1 MCNKIHNY
9 HFLQINFASGLDLP
23 CVYHYAD
30 DTLYQQCA
38 RMCQYPDTDPTHSS
52 VASQSPVCAFPTP
65 CHTADWCQTPQ
76 YVHYYAPQAHNP
88 HCARRRNCKIN
99 LSLVCCEKWIA
110 LMKILW
116 KTLPSLLLFP
126 LLSSPTT
133 PRAGRESGGKLPL
146 TILQLQGLSVRSEG
160 WLGGAG
166 GLIKS
171 IRLPT

>member
-1 MCNKIHNY
+1 MCNKILNY

-52 VASQSPVCAFPTP
+52 VASQPPVCAFPTP

-76 YVHYYAPQAHNP
+76 YVHYYAPEAHNP

-99 LSLVCCEKWIA
+99 LPLVCCEKWIA

-116 KTLPSLLLFP
+116 KTPPSIPSCYFHCYHHQPHRELGENRVENCRSRSFSYRGLV
-126 LLSSPTT
+126 S
-133 PRAGRESGGKLPL
+133 GRRDG
-146 TILQLQGLSVRSEG
+146 
-160 WLGGAG
+160 
-166 GLIKS
+166 
-171 IRLPT
+171 